1 MRFQG
6 YLDGSH
12 IGYNS
17 QMIVRIISTGLDKIM
32 QVMEKDNSY
41 NLVKEKIITINYN
54 QLWTHFKSEDKH
66 LKDINNKIDNDI

>member
-1 MRFQG
+1 
-6 YLDGSH
+6 
-12 IGYNS
+12 
-17 QMIVRIISTGLDKIM
+17 
-32 QVMEKDNSY
+32 MEKDNLY